1 MTSEHLRAQRSPAHP
16 AEPEPAQ
23 PETAHSDAAQPETAL
38 SDAAQSAPAQSES
51 AEPDAVQPR
60 PAGAG
65 TRRVLAPQAPAA
77 LGGMGSTGPIT
88 LVQKKR

>member
-16 AEPEPAQ
+16 AEP
-23 PETAHSDAAQPETAL
+23 
-38 SDAAQSAPAQSES
+38 
-51 AEPDAVQPR
+51 DAVQPR
-60 PAGAG
+60 PAGDG

>member
-23 PETAHSDAAQPETAL
+23 PETAH

>member
-1 MTSEHLRAQRSPAHP
+1 MTSEHLRAQRSPAQP
-16 AEPEPAQ
+16 TEPEPAQPEIAQ
-23 PETAHSDAAQPETAL
+23 PETAHSDAAKLEETR
-38 SDAAQSAPAQSES
+38 AAASQFEAAESES
-51 AEPDAVQPR
+51 VRPR

-65 TRRVLAPQAPAA
+65 TRRVLAPQAPSA